1 MKENTQVNLS
11 PTFWTRVWFGPHEP
25 GWFNFFDTA
34 ARRFAVFWPMVLF
47 FSITGSA
54 FMALCVLGCWLL
66 SGHWAEKCQTI
77 RSNPVALASLGI
89 SLLFLVGCLYSTA
102 SRPDMLNSLRHASN
116 FFVVAV
122 CVTLFDKAAY
132 RDAAIDIFHLGAPVL
147 LCIKIFLIVK
157 FGNESVMALMQ
168 MIDYVTLG
176 IIFVTWILLI
186 LYRPFSRKLPWS
198 TKKTMSASSAS
209 EISGDS
215 SVREASPFYKMK
227 SGMVVRL
234 IMVLLLILFLLATN
248 KGRTVYLCLAAVSG
262 IILIPNFHWKVFAK
276 GCAVVLALLLIVTTC
291 FPLFRERWTLA
302 YREAMEFQADNSVVF
317 TGQDSSVGKR
327 LFMYKYGLKIASKH
341 PVFGTGTGSIAA
353 EFDKQLVPFNR
364 ENDSK
369 WRDRI
374 DNPHCE
380 YLAML
385 IQFGSVGLIAY
396 VAWLGAQWY
405 YSSRIVWPWSLL
417 GRCMATMIAISTLFS
432 SHMSIG
438 RSGCFYALMLAIFFS
453 AETRST
459 EREM

>member
-1 MKENTQVNLS
+1 
-11 PTFWTRVWFGPHEP
+11 
-25 GWFNFFDTA
+25 
-34 ARRFAVFWPMVLF
+34 MVLF

-66 SGHWAEKCQTI
+66 SGHWAEKWRI
-77 RSNPVALASLGI
+77 VRNNPVAMASLGI
-89 SLLFLVGCLYSTA
+89 GLLFLAGCLYSTA
-102 SRPDMLNSLRHASN
+102 SRPDMLNSLRHSSN
-116 FFVVAV
+116 FFVLVM

-132 RDAAIDIFHLGAPVL
+132 RDAAIAIFHLGAPVL

-157 FGNESVMALMQ
+157 FGNESGMALMK
-168 MIDYVTLG
+168 MIDYVTFG

-186 LYRPFSRKLPWS
+186 LYRPFSWNPPWS
-198 TKKTMSASSAS
+198 TKKTMSAS
-209 EISGDS
+209 EIGVDS
-215 SVREASPFYKMK
+215 SVTEASPFYLNMK
-227 SGMVVRL
+227 SGMVARL
-234 IMVLLLILFLLATN
+234 ILVLLLILFLLATN

-262 IILIPNFHWKVFAK
+262 IILIPNFHWKAFAK
-276 GCAVVLALLLIVTTC
+276 GFAVVLALLLIVTTC

-302 YREAMEFQADNSVVF
+302 YREAVEFQADNSVVF

-385 IQFGSVGLIAY
+385 IQFGSLGLIAY

-453 AETRST
+453 AETRSP